1 MINTL
6 PKSHLLG
13 KGCVI
18 ATPDLQTY
26 IGQEIN
32 TYVMGRVES
41 RELEQRYLI
50 LVFKVELAT
59 GAWPNQACTIPPCLN
74 DKTVHRLEK
83 EEPLSPLNLC
93 TKDSLTLSSP
103 LPMSAGRYAYLCS
116 PDVSVLGLGQQGQA
130 ESVYQG
136 NTKPDLRGGKPI
148 FRRPYVT
155 RVLCF
160 ELL

>member
-1 MINTL
+1 MGVLSELDI
-6 PKSHLLG
+6 HLWSY
-13 KGCVI
+13 
-18 ATPDLQTY
+18 PDLQSIKSKY
-26 IGQEIN
+26 L
-32 TYVMGRVES
+32 MGRVES
-41 RELEQRYLI
+41 RELEQIYLI
-50 LVFKVELAT
+50 LVFELAA